1 MSNLPEL
8 PGNPSDYIDTS
19 AFLSSRLA
27 SQISALRDEHT
38 MLARETYLREQEK
51 HAALLSM
58 AENSEQTAQDVS
70 ELNETVSGIDNRL
83 ALLNQRIEELERKY
97 ETEKNRADEA
107 EKKNRASDQRFSL
120 WLTILSI
127 IMPFAFTLLLIWLG
141 VKLQ

>member
-83 ALLNQRIEELERKY
+83 ALLNQRIE
-97 ETEKNRADEA
+97 
-107 EKKNRASDQRFSL
+107 
-120 WLTILSI
+120 
-127 IMPFAFTLLLIWLG
+127 
-141 VKLQ
+141 